1 MTKAKKVV
9 NFPRHILNEVEV
21 IADFKKLV
29 EDSEKS
35 EDFKRIAK
43 ALIAE
48 MLQYRARQNKV
59 EAKEPVKPSPA
70 RQRLPL
76 LAVKKTAT
84 QP

>member
-1 MTKAKKVV
+1 MAKAKKVV
-9 NFPRHILNEVEV
+9 NFPRHLFNEAEV

-29 EDSEKS
+29 EASEKS

-43 ALIAE
+43 AVIAE

-59 EAKEPVKPSPA
+59 EAKEPVKPAPT
-70 RQRLPL
+70 RRLPL
-76 LAVKKTAT
+76 LPTKKAAT

>member
-1 MTKAKKVV
+1 MAKAKKVV
-9 NFPRHILNEVEV
+9 NFPRHILSEVEV

-43 ALIAE
+43 AVIAE
-48 MLQYRARQNKV
+48 MLLYRARQNKV
-59 EAKEPVKPSPA
+59 EANEPAKPAPT
-70 RQRLPL
+70 RRLPL
-76 LAVKKTAT
+76 LAVKKAVT

>member
-1 MTKAKKVV
+1 MAKAKKALI
-9 NFPRHILNEVEV
+9 FPRHILNEAGV

-35 EDFKRIAK
+35 DDFKRIAR
-43 ALIAE
+43 AVIAE

-59 EAKEPVKPSPA
+59 EAKEPVKPAPT
-70 RQRLPL
+70 RRLPL
-76 LAVKKTAT
+76 LATKKAAT